1 MKVKKFVAMKDGHWW
16 CVVNTQTLKKVPAP
30 QTYINY
36 IIRKKDAKILA
47 KALNQKAVRG
57 D

>member
-16 CVVNTQTLKKVPAP
+16 CVVNTETFKKVPPP
-30 QTYINY
+30 QDYIKY

-47 KALNQKAVRG
+47 KALNQKEK
-57 D
+57 DND